1 MRTRTWLS
9 ILILLSMLLVLV
21 PSLTSVS
28 AAPGAAPLAEA
39 CGPSVT
45 HVVLYGENLF
55 RISLRYGTT
64 MAAVATAN
72 GITNYA
78 LIYAGQIL
86 RIPCAGAV
94 PVYIPTPPLPPSYPT
109 PYPTPYYIPGVTT
122 SPLSAICGSLA
133 PTSPLEGMGNG
144 NMTFYW
150 DPAPGAT
157 SYRLNFYSMDYGGI
171 HVASFDTDN
180 AFSTNLTV
188 NTGLGTLGWGMRFSW
203 EVQALVSDIP
213 VCTSRR
219 VTMLREWD
227 E

>member
-9 ILILLSMLLVLV
+9 ILILISMILVLV
-21 PSLTSVS
+21 PSLASVS
-28 AAPGAAPLAEA
+28 AAPAAEA
-39 CGPSVT
+39 CGPGVT
-45 HVVLYGENLF
+45 HMILYGENLF

-109 PYPTPYYIPGVTT
+109 PYYTPGVTT
-122 SPLSAICGSLA
+122 SPLTAACGGLA
-133 PTSPLEGMGNG
+133 PTSPLDGMGNG
-144 NMTFYW
+144 NVTFYW
-150 DPAPGAT
+150 NPAPSAT
-157 SYRLNFYSMDYGGI
+157 SYRINFYSVDYGGI
-171 HVASFDTDN
+171 QVASFDTDN
-180 AFSTNLTV
+180 AFPTHLTV
-188 NTGLGTLGWGMRFSW
+188 NTGLGTLGWGMSFSW

-213 VCTSRR
+213 VCTSPR
-219 VTMLREWD
+219 VTMLRQWVE
-227 E
+227 